1 METNN
6 TNTKTNNTTSNTK
19 QSQDLYK
26 QVPLTSIKIT
36 RHAEQRIK
44 ERVNIKFNNPKDK
57 LRFVYKARYMGIS
70 LAHASLQDLNLNKKL
85 YDYLNKYYKGHKGTE
100 TIRLYQNWVFVFVG
114 DKGRTLKTV
123 IGIDQK
129 FQSPN

>member
-1 METNN
+1 M
-6 TNTKTNNTTSNTK
+6 KTNNITSNTK
-19 QSQDLYK
+19 QIQDLYK
-26 QVPLTSIKIT
+26 QVPLTSIRIT

-44 ERVNIKFNNPKDK
+44 ERVNIKFNSPKDK

-70 LAHASLQDLNLNKKL
+70 LAHASLQDLNLNKEL

>member
-6 TNTKTNNTTSNTK
+6 TTLKTNNITSNTK
-19 QSQDLYK
+19 QVQDLYK
-26 QVPLTSIKIT
+26 QVPLTSIRIT

-70 LAHASLQDLNLNKKL
+70 LAHASLQDLNLNKEL
-85 YDYLNKYYKGHKGTE
+85 YNYLNKYYKGHKGTE